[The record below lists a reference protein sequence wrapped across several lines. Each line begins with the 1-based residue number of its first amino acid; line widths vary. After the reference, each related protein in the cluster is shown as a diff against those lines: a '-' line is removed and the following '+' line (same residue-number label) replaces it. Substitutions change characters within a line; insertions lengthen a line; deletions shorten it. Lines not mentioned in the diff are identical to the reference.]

1 MVSPNRTKHNTIKGL
16 LLIVIFMM
24 ALFPFIFISETEVLV
39 SDHVIEN
46 RSAIAPHKA
55 VVIEQP
61 LHDVQL
67 PNFISFKDIATR
79 KQKFFDFLK
88 PAIDRENIKLA
99 KRRAKIVK
107 IAEHLTAEQPLSRK
121 QHNYLAKHAKKYK
134 LKNTSSSE
142 IVIEQLLLRI
152 DQIPRELV
160 LVQAANESAWG
171 SSRFARIGLNF
182 FGMWCFKKGCGLVP
196 KGRNSGLNHEVAAFD
211 SLEQMVKHYFH
222 NINTNP
228 AYDLFR
234 TIRGQLRDNGVELR
248 PDVLATGLLPY
259 SERGMDYIVEI
270 NTMLRHNHKYIKA

>member
-1 MVSPNRTKHNTIKGL
+1 MVSPNRKKHNTIKGV

-24 ALFPFIFISETEVLV
+24 ALFPFIFISETEVLI
-39 SDHVIEN
+39 SEHTIEN
-46 RSAIAPHKA
+46 RPKTESSKQ
-55 VVIEQP
+55 VVIEKP

-67 PNFISFKDIATR
+67 PDFISIKDIPTR
-79 KQKFFDFLK
+79 KQQFFDFLK
-88 PAIDRENIKLA
+88 PAIDAENTKLA
-99 KRRAKIVK
+99 KRRAKI
-107 IAEHLTAEQPLSRK
+107 IAISLVLNEQQELTKK
-121 QHNYLAKHAKKYK
+121 QHKVLAKYAKKYK
-134 LKNTSSSE
+134 LKNTSSSTV
-142 IVIEQLLLRI
+142 IVEQLLLRI

-182 FGMWCFKKGCGLVP
+182 FGMWCFKKDCGLVP
-196 KGRNSGLNHEVAAFD
+196 RGRDSGLNHEVAAFD
-211 SLEQMVKHYFH
+211 DLEQMVNHYFH